1 MPDIEVSL
9 SHQRGLRPYQEDRFL
24 MGSEVD
30 VSPAKARRFLSRL
43 FGAAAHRTRNFE
55 AGSTA
60 TAVLVSRSL
69 HVSAAFV
76 GDSPL
81 LLFTYDPATGAAS
94 VEKLT
99 RDHHAALP
107 EEKRRIERRGG
118 HVAPN
123 GRADGRLALSR
134 AFGDAGIA
142 GIAPDAEFI
151 KLSLAPTL
159 AEGKEV
165 YLCLASDGLLE
176 GIAPEDY
183 LGVFKVAL
191 GAGRGD
197 ALADIFTTHALQSGS
212 QDNVT
217 AFVAKIPAA
226 PDKNLFLAIAD
237 GHGGDKTSEEVVK
250 TFRAEITRKPSL

>member
-1 MPDIEVSL
+1 
-9 SHQRGLRPYQEDRFL
+9 

-43 FGAAAHRTRNFE
+43 FTAAAQRTGGFE
-55 AGSTA
+55 EGSTA
-60 TAVLVSRSL
+60 TAVLISRNL
-69 HVSAAFV
+69 QLNAAFV

-81 LLFTYDPATGAAS
+81 LLFTHDPATGEAT

-99 RDHHAALP
+99 RDHHAWLP
-107 EEKRRIERRGG
+107 GEKRRIEHRGG

-134 AFGDAGIA
+134 AFGDAGIS

-151 KLSLAPTL
+151 KVSLAPAL
-159 AEGKEV
+159 AAGKEV
-165 YLCLASDGLLE
+165 YICLASDGLLE
-176 GIAPEDY
+176 CLAPDDY
-183 LGVFKVAL
+183 LGVFKAAVK
-191 GAGRGD
+191 AGRGD

-226 PDKNLFLAIAD
+226 PDKNLFLTIAD
-237 GHGGDKTSEEVVK
+237 GHGGDKVSEEVIQ
-250 TFRAEITRKPSL
+250 TFRAMIAPKAVP